1 LRENQGIPAP
11 LLALIA
17 DYTENRFAMQK
28 KIQGAMIY
36 PIILML
42 MSFAIVMGLMTYV
55 VPDIVKTFDQSKD
68 ALPWITVALMKASDF
83 IRVAWP
89 FLLVGSVL
97 GIGLLLRFLR
107 TTAGH
112 YAFDRLTLKLPLFGK
127 LSRGINAARFASTL
141 SILTQSGVPL
151 VDALKIGAAVCA
163 SRKRPSGIPD
173 HRVDQHLDGI
183 PDVLDDHGLLAFLLR
198 DDATFLTFGSNHLH
212 LVGIPYLMDVAY
224 HDANPVIKLVRR
236 MCILAPATIPQR
248 EVLSSL
254 SRHDRGVISPT

>member
-1 LRENQGIPAP
+1 MKLLRVHASGAQLVNPARRRAKSSP
-11 LLALIA
+11 RHPNGEELAGLVW
-17 DYTENRFAMQK
+17 
-28 KIQGAMIY
+28 
-36 PIILML
+36 
-42 MSFAIVMGLMTYV
+42 SFAQL
-55 VPDIVKTFDQSKD
+55 
-68 ALPWITVALMKASDF
+68 
-83 IRVAWP
+83 
-89 FLLVGSVL
+89 
-97 GIGLLLRFLR
+97 
-107 TTAGH
+107 
-112 YAFDRLTLKLPLFGK
+112 
-127 LSRGINAARFASTL
+127 
-141 SILTQSGVPL
+141 
-151 VDALKIGAAVCA
+151 LKIGAAVCA

-254 SRHDRGVISPT
+254 SRHGRGVISPT